1 MQSPKE
7 DEIAEI
13 GIDQAGRLYVQPAK
27 QTFPYVYRAAMEVH
41 WDQARGVLFSPKPRE
56 WSYRQWFRQILDA
69 VTDEYGVHLRIGV
82 GTTWT
87 NVPDLLRTQIE
98 ADRHGA

>member
-1 MQSPKE
+1 MVE

-13 GIDQAGRLYVQPAK
+13 GIDQAGRLYVRPAK
-27 QTFPYVYRAAMEVH
+27 QSFPNIYRAAKEVG
-41 WDQARGVLFSPKPRE
+41 WDQARGVLFSPQPRE
-56 WSYRQWFRQILDA
+56 WSYRDWFRQILAA

-82 GTTWT
+82 ATTWS

-98 ADRHGA
+98 ADIHGA